1 MKLSKKQQRWIKQLE
16 ELWNFLDV
24 RLRSYKLKTHDLRLI
39 VLLQMTVAMHR
50 IIRGFIAQLKGGS
63 NDNLQSNLR
72 TLTEATININY
83 ILSDDTDNSAKA
95 FILDS
100 KRSRITALGRLIK
113 LLEQDR
119 APSMARANSI
129 ESYKELKL
137 SLEQELSEQESRLG
151 ANNVNW
157 PRIVERAVRG
167 NCDEMY
173 ATVFWYF
180 SQDTHM
186 TADSL
191 DRFAKEVDGGIA
203 FTTEPDLSDLDQEI
217 QTAFAYYLVFINI
230 CSQKL
235 GFPTEEELKEFNN
248 SEMLSKAHI
257 PQFD

>member
-1 MKLSKKQQRWIKQLE
+1 MFSGKKGRSIAKQLE

-119 APSMARANSI
+119 APSMARVNSI

-151 ANNVNW
+151 ANNVN
-157 PRIVERAVRG
+157 
-167 NCDEMY
+167 
-173 ATVFWYF
+173 
-180 SQDTHM
+180 
-186 TADSL
+186 
-191 DRFAKEVDGGIA
+191 
-203 FTTEPDLSDLDQEI
+203 
-217 QTAFAYYLVFINI
+217 
-230 CSQKL
+230 
-235 GFPTEEELKEFNN
+235 
-248 SEMLSKAHI
+248 
-257 PQFD
+257 